1 MKVNDFFQ
9 KIPLFLKEV
18 RIEIKKINWPNR
30 QEILKYVLIVI
41 SVSLVVSIYLGGLDF
56 IFTFLLQKF
65 ILK

>member
-18 RIEIKKINWPNR
+18 RMEIKKINWPNR

>member
-1 MKVNDFFQ
+1 M
-9 KIPLFLKEV
+9 
-18 RIEIKKINWPNR
+18 EIKKINWPNR

-41 SVSLVVSIYLGGLDF
+41 GVSLVVSIYLGGLDF

>member
-18 RIEIKKINWPNR
+18 RMEIKKINWPNR

-41 SVSLVVSIYLGGLDF
+41 GVSLVVSIYLGGLDF